1 MCVMRNGDVL
11 KNVSVSGD
19 VRQPTIS
26 ELSSSTKYNVS
37 VGAVNVIDAG
47 VYSDDVVEGKW
58 YFAQSENWCY
68 NYIHVP
74 FVGSCKYFLISYK
87 LSSGTLS
94 SVSISAISDT
104 SLTIDG
110 LSQNYTISYS
120 NNDCPNNSYD
130 DIIVINGTM
139 YTLTGLEEVTN
150 YSVTVT
156 VTLSDGE
163 TGEDSLTATTM
174 TAG

>member
-1 MCVMRNGDVL
+1 MYR
-11 KNVSVSGD
+11 
-19 VRQPTIS
+19 P
-26 ELSSSTKYNVS
+26 
-37 VGAVNVIDAG
+37 VNIL
-47 VYSDDVVEGKW
+47 
-58 YFAQSENWCY
+58 
-68 NYIHVP
+68 IM
-74 FVGSCKYFLISYK
+74 LISYK

-120 NNDCPNNSYD
+120 NNDCPNDSYD
-130 DIIVINGTM
+130 DIIAITGTM
-139 YTLTGLEEVTN
+139 YTLTDLEEGTN

-156 VTLSDGE
+156 ARLSDGGTE
-163 TGEDSLTATTM
+163 EYSLTATTM